1 MNLHRSLWFGT
12 VTGLLL
18 VGSAS
23 AQVALL
29 DKAGLSA
36 RLADRPPCCVVDA
49 RGAAARQAK
58 PINDALVYRVGLR
71 INPTATVVVLADTD
85 AKAMSAARAL
95 EKAYPG
101 KPVVAVKGGLPVWQ
115 AVLVDDEA
123 KHSVQGS
130 TSFVIPKNTCEQ
142 DTPLQKLMRAKQ

>member
-1 MNLHRSLWFGT
+1 MNPHRSPRVAVLMF
-12 VTGLLL
+12 LLL
-18 VGSAS
+18 AGGAS
-23 AQVALL
+23 ARTALL
-29 DKAGLSA
+29 DQAALSA

-58 PINDALVYRVGLR
+58 PLDDALVYRAGLK

-85 AKAMSAARAL
+85 AQALRAARAL

-115 AVLVDDEA
+115 AVLA
-123 KHSVQGS
+123 KAEPTHSVQGS
-130 TSFVIPKNTCEQ
+130 TSFVIPRNTCEQ
-142 DTPLQKLMRAKQ
+142 DKPLQKLFRGKP

>member
-1 MNLHRSLWFGT
+1 MKLHRSLWFGT
-12 VTGLLL
+12 LMILLL
-18 VGSAS
+18 VGNAS

-29 DKAGLSA
+29 DQAGLKA

-49 RGAAARQAK
+49 RDAAARQAK
-58 PINDALVYRVGLR
+58 PLDDALVYRVGLK

-85 AKAMSAARAL
+85 AQALSAARAL

-115 AVLVDDEA
+115 AVLADAEA

-130 TSFVIPKNTCEQ
+130 ISFVIPKNTCEQ
-142 DTPLQKLMRAKQ
+142 DTPLQKLMRGKP